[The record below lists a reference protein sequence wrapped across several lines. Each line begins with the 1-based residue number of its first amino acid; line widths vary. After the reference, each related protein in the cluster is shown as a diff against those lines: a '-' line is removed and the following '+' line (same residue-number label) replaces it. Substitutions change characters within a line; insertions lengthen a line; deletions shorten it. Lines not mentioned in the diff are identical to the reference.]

1 MNKITVPFGQ
11 LLSLVDEYIETFED
25 NNVPPSIA
33 ADVPITIELTEDS
46 VVASVSVP
54 VPREGGGRRVQR

>member
-1 MNKITVPFGQ
+1 MNKITVPFGH
-11 LLSLVDEYIETFED
+11 LLSLVDGYIETFDD
-25 NNVPPSIA
+25 NNVSPSIA
-33 ADVPITIELTEDS
+33 ADIPITIEVTEDS

>member
-33 ADVPITIELTEDS
+33 ADVPITIEVTEDS

-54 VPREGGGRRVQR
+54 VPREGGGRRVQQ

>member
-11 LLSLVDEYIETFED
+11 LLSLVDEYIETFDD

-33 ADVPITIELTEDS
+33 VDIPITIEVTEDS

-54 VPREGGGRRVQR
+54 VPREGGGRRVQ

>member
-11 LLSLVDEYIETFED
+11 LLSLVDEYIETFDD

-33 ADVPITIELTEDS
+33 VDIPITIEVTEDS

>member
-33 ADVPITIELTEDS
+33 ADVPITIEVTEDS